1 VSLLELDALQKTFAG
16 LTVTDGVSLTV
27 EDGEIHA
34 IIGPNGAGKTTLVH
48 QISGTLRPDSGT
60 IRFAGADISAWSLP
74 RRARAG
80 LARSFQ
86 ITSIIPGFSVLEN
99 VALAVQAHSGS
110 SFRFVRPA
118 RGERGLNDA
127 ALAALDQLG
136 LAAKAETMAGTLSHG
151 EKRQLELAMAL
162 VTNPRLLL
170 LDEPLAGAG
179 AAESERLVA
188 LLDGLRTRFGILL
201 VEHDMQAVFALANRI
216 SVLVGGRV
224 VITGTADEVRQHP
237 EVREAY
243 LGEDELA

>member
-1 VSLLELDALQKTFAG
+1 
-16 LTVTDGVSLTV
+16 
-27 EDGEIHA
+27 
-34 IIGPNGAGKTTLVH
+34 
-48 QISGTLRPDSGT
+48 
-60 IRFAGADISAWSLP
+60 
-74 RRARAG
+74 
-80 LARSFQ
+80 
-86 ITSIIPGFSVLEN
+86 VLEN

-118 RGERGLNDA
+118 RGERRLNDA

-179 AAESERLVA
+179 AAETERLVA